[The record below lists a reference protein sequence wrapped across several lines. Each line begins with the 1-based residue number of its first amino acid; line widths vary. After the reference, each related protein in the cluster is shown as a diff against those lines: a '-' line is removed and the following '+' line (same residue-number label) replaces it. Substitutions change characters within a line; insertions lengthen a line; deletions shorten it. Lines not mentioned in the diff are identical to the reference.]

1 MKSTQAKILNYIKNE
16 IRLKGYPPTVREIC
30 EVLGIA
36 SSSTVHGHLTRLEK
50 KGVIR
55 RDAAKPR
62 AIEVI
67 DNPVNTYVH
76 EDEFIRIP
84 VIGKVAAGQPII
96 AMENIEEYFS
106 FKKGKVDKNCFML
119 EVRGNSMISVGIH
132 HGDLVIVRQ
141 QQTADNG
148 DIVVA
153 LTDQDEATVKTFYKE
168 KDHIRL
174 QPENPDMEPIIV
186 KNVKIIG
193 KVIGVFR
200 RFQHEI
206 GMWITQSCG

>member
-67 DNPVNTYVH
+67 DNPVNTYVQ

-200 RFQHEI
+200 RFQ
-206 GMWITQSCG
+206 

>member
-30 EVLGIA
+30 EALGIA

-67 DNPVNTYVH
+67 DNPVNTHVH
-76 EDEFIRIP
+76 DDEFIRIP

-200 RFQHEI
+200 RFQ
-206 GMWITQSCG
+206 

>member
-30 EVLGIA
+30 EALGIA

-200 RFQHEI
+200 RFQ
-206 GMWITQSCG
+206 

>member
-30 EVLGIA
+30 EALGIA

-141 QQTADNG
+141 QQAANNG

-200 RFQHEI
+200 RFQ
-206 GMWITQSCG
+206 

>member
-30 EVLGIA
+30 EALGIA

-62 AIEVI
+62 AIGVI

-200 RFQHEI
+200 RFQ
-206 GMWITQSCG
+206 

>member
-1 MKSTQAKILNYIKNE
+1 M
-16 IRLKGYPPTVREIC
+16 
-30 EVLGIA
+30 
-36 SSSTVHGHLTRLEK
+36 H
-50 KGVIR
+50 
-55 RDAAKPR
+55 D
-62 AIEVI
+62 
-67 DNPVNTYVH
+67 
-76 EDEFIRIP
+76 DEFIRIP

-200 RFQHEI
+200 RFQ
-206 GMWITQSCG
+206 

>member
-30 EVLGIA
+30 EALGIA

-132 HGDLVIVRQ
+132 HGDLVIVRK

-200 RFQHEI
+200 RFQ
-206 GMWITQSCG
+206 